1 MNFFEQELR
10 NMFSQNKTLKEQKYC
25 GRTMLAKLDEDL
37 RVKLRFVTQGYADHY
52 TAIEATIIN
61 RTDGEVDLQQ
71 FRFSDIIGKKKGG
84 GDLCD
89 PYIWTYKNEIYWY
102 TPVTEKEKQQ
112 IAQTVLEYV
121 GMYQEEGM
129 VPTM

>member
-1 MNFFEQELR
+1 M
-10 NMFSQNKTLKEQKYC
+10 
-25 GRTMLAKLDEDL
+25 
-37 RVKLRFVTQGYADHY
+37 
-52 TAIEATIIN
+52 
-61 RTDGEVDLQQ
+61 QQ

-84 GDLCD
+84 GDLRD
-89 PYIWTYKNEIYWY
+89 PYIWTYRNESEWY
-102 TPVTEKEKQQ
+102 TPITEKEKQQ

>member
-10 NMFSQNKTLKEQKYC
+10 NMFSKNEALKEQKYC

-37 RVKLRFVTQGYADHY
+37 RVKLSFVTQGYADHY

-61 RTDGEVDLQQ
+61 RTDGVVDRQN
-71 FRFSDIIGKKKGG
+71 FRFGDIIGLKKGY
-84 GDLCD
+84 CQMEN
-89 PYIWTYKNEIYWY
+89 PYIWQNNNKAYWY

>member
-10 NMFSQNKTLKEQKYC
+10 NMFSHNKTLKEQKYC

-37 RVKLRFVTQGYADHY
+37 RVKLRFVTQGYSEHY

-61 RTDGEVDLQQ
+61 RTDGEVDRQC
-71 FRFSDIIGKKKGG
+71 FCFGDIIGLKQGY
-84 GDLCD
+84 CQMEN
-89 PYIWTYKNEIYWY
+89 PYIWQNSNKAYWY

>member
-10 NMFSQNKTLKEQKYC
+10 NMFFKNEALKEQKYC

-37 RVKLRFVTQGYADHY
+37 RVKLSFVTQGYADHY

-61 RTDGEVDLQQ
+61 RTDGVVDRQQ
-71 FRFSDIIGKKKGG
+71 FRFSDIIGQKKGG

-89 PYIWTYKNEIYWY
+89 PYIWTYRNEPYWY

-121 GMYQEEGM
+121 GMYQEEGL